1 MIYVYSM
8 VDFGFASSFNMGYEG
23 FSKPLPLKRPNPIY
37 GNKNEILFL
46 LAGCT
51 LITFV
56 VGQRKSNED
65 KLRAEVKTTN
75 RYALMNLSSENRQL
89 AKWTL

>member
-1 MIYVYSM
+1 M

-23 FSKPLPLKRPNPIY
+23 FSKPLHLKRSNPIY
-37 GNKNEILFL
+37 GNNNEFLFL

-51 LITFV
+51 LITFI
-56 VGQRKSNED
+56 VGSRKSHEE

-75 RYALMNLSSENRQL
+75 RYALLHLSSENRQL
-89 AKWTL
+89 SKWTL